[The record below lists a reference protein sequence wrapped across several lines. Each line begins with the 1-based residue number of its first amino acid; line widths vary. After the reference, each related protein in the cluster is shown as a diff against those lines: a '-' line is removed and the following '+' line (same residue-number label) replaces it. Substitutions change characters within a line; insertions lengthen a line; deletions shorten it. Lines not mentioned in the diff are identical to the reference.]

1 MTTECTTERLEFER
15 FRRQRVV
22 GRFDGGELGSDG
34 GGLLLR
40 EAADGAVPA
49 VECVFPGSPRP
60 AADAASGG
68 SAGGSAR
75 AGAGA
80 GLRGLDRSRH
90 VAPEQAVVAAV
101 RGGGTGPAQGELG
114 GFAAGQEH
122 AEPDGA
128 DGAGAGR
135 RGTLQEDRGGHRA
148 AGCPAGGPVPGLARG
163 AAGADRA
170 GRGRDGRS
178 PARPPGRPLLPW
190 VLSQLLL
197 LAALYLLRPAVAGG
211 APADGGPGR
220 GGWHGGGAGAH
231 RGADPEALARGRD
244 LAARGQRVL
253 PRRIAGLVRGA
264 GGGVCAGNRAEPAL
278 ETEPGSGAGAGPAG
292 MRADGAGGAGVQGL
306 PLPDAG
312 QLELFAD
319 RTSAQTMR
327 ANQLRLYFA
336 SFAYAL
342 LELLRRWGL
351 FGQVLARLQSLPLR
365 C

>member
-1 MTTECTTERLEFER
+1 M
-15 FRRQRVV
+15 
-22 GRFDGGELGSDG
+22 
-34 GGLLLR
+34 
-40 EAADGAVPA
+40 
-49 VECVFPGSPRP
+49 
-60 AADAASGG
+60 
-68 SAGGSAR
+68 
-75 AGAGA
+75 
-80 GLRGLDRSRH
+80 
-90 VAPEQAVVAAV
+90 

-122 AEPDGA
+122 AEPAGA

-148 AGCPAGGPVPGLARG
+148 TGCPAGGPVPGLARG

-197 LAALYLLRPAVAGG
+197 PAALYLLRPAVAGG

-244 LAARGQRVL
+244 LAARALYEEVYCARGDMEN
-253 PRRIAGLVRGA
+253 RIK
-264 GGGVCAGNRAEPAL
+264 E
-278 ETEPGSGAGAGPAG
+278 
-292 MRADGAGGAGVQGL
+292 Q
-306 PLPDAG
+306 
-312 QLELFAD
+312 QLALFAD

-327 ANQLRLYFA
+327 ASVRAVRL
-336 SFAYAL
+336 SFDEGFPEA
-342 LELLRRWGL
+342 GL

>member
-40 EAADGAVPA
+40 ELAQRTGLFRRLSACFRDHRDPQRTQQP
-49 VECVFPGSPRP
+49 VEV
-60 AADAASGG
+60 
-68 SAGGSAR
+68 
-75 AGAGA
+75 
-80 GLRGLDRSRH
+80 L
-90 VAPEQAVVAAV
+90 VAARV
-101 RGGGTGPAQGELG
+101 LGLALGYEDLIDHDTLRQSKLWSLLCGGTGPAQGELG
-114 GFAAGQEH
+114 AFAAGQEH

-135 RGTLQEDRGGHRA
+135 RRTLQEDRGGHRA

-163 AAGADRA
+163 AAGAHRA

-190 VLSQLLL
+190 VLPHLLL

-253 PRRIAGLVRGA
+253 PGRTAGLVRGA
-264 GGGVCAGNRAEPAL
+264 GGGVRAGNRAEPAL
-278 ETEPGSGAGAGPAG
+278 ETEPGPGDGASPAG
-292 MRADGAGGAGVQGL
+292 MRADGAGGAGCRL
-306 PLPDAG
+306 HTNHAG
-312 QLELFAD
+312 RIF
-319 RTSAQTMR
+319 
-327 ANQLRLYFA
+327 
-336 SFAYAL
+336 
-342 LELLRRWGL
+342 
-351 FGQVLARLQSLPLR
+351 
-365 C
+365 